1 MDIPAVDSDWSLL
14 AELLLRLVHLPH
26 KVGELPAQL
35 GHALLGPVGELELAH
50 GARLAVPRVRHLE
63 LAQEVL
69 RHVVLGQGV
78 HHEAL
83 VPRRPVRRP
92 VLRALLLEVKD
103 KRGHQTF
110 IYRDV
115 LGLTLFRA
123 LW

>member
-69 RHVVLGQGV
+69 RHVVLCQGV
-78 HHEAL
+78 HHK
-83 VPRRPVRRP
+83 VSGR
-92 VLRALLLEVKD
+92 KSI
-103 KRGHQTF
+103 KYIF
-110 IYRDV
+110 
-115 LGLTLFRA
+115 LGLGSVRLNKNNK
-123 LW
+123 LEKEN